1 VKYDVEAFRADFV
14 GDCVADTIA
23 AACDKSP
30 GTVILVISFK
40 RARPEVRVEE
50 M

>member
-1 VKYDVEAFRADFV
+1 VKYDVEAFRAEFV
-14 GDCVADTIA
+14 GDCLVDTIA
-23 AACDKSP
+23 ATCDKSP
-30 GTVILVISFK
+30 GADVLVISFK